1 MSDSLVHSELWAKK
15 GENAE
20 TYPLLAHMLDAAAV
34 GTYLFRHWLRPEL
47 RFQIS
52 DALGENAECIVAWVV
67 GMHDLGKANP
77 LFQFQHM
84 RDDESWR
91 KVRSEIR
98 DSGNYEPVPREKME
112 RWNRYSDLRRHER
125 VSAIGIGGM
134 NLGDSTI
141 GEQWATLPALGHH
154 GYFTLPFRGKM
165 HSSSMKRADEMLKW
179 EGWKTAHE
187 NIQECFERAVGVSRN
202 ELPEECDPAVSILLS
217 GLTVLADRLASN
229 NEWVENAQAATSRGE
244 LNLNDPTE
252 WYRVQLERADE
263 YVRENLGIY
272 SGWESQEHAESVILQ
287 QRSPRHIQKIV
298 RDAGDGLV
306 GVMAPTGI
314 GKTEAALLR
323 HAQKNERLLFLLPTQ
338 ATTNALMRRV
348 QRAFSS
354 TPNVAS
360 LAHSLASVEDFY
372 DTPVSSFHDD
382 TEGDPSCRESGG
394 LYPASFVRAGM
405 SRLMAAV
412 SVGTVDQSLKAG
424 LRTKWLH
431 LLLLS
436 LANAHI
442 VVDEVHTLDH
452 YQTELLSTVLEWLGK
467 VGARVTLLTATFPS
481 WQYRRLVHAYS
492 GVKVDKPAEFPAVA
506 VVRPRRQV
514 QSVQREECALEYNSG
529 GERVKK
535 AEESKVVS
543 VLPFD
548 VLRRDIE
555 LNHTKIS
562 HSDNCR
568 AHAEWVIQQRLRF
581 PQARIGV
588 IVNQVDWAQSVA
600 RQLSDAGHNV
610 VVLHSAMTSEHRR
623 RNAEL
628 LEKIIG
634 PNGNATGVTV
644 VGTQAIEASLD
655 IDMDILT
662 TDLCPSASL
671 IQRIGRVWR
680 RQDTSRSERIPE
692 IHTPLIRVVDGVE
705 VSEKLR
711 YPYYKAEMLRTSRWI
726 QQHRVLKMPEECQ
739 EFVDAASVSFD
750 DLKNP
755 SATDADFDQVA
766 AESLMARKGKSVSYE
781 VEEILDP
788 EYRMA
793 NLHENFSNE
802 SALSLDG
809 GDARTRLIEEESVRV
824 ILLDSGDSIPGGWQ
838 GDVEELRSIRSGDR
852 ERIRKALRASMPMR
866 QSKFSQIESPIS
878 LADAKT
884 LLNQYYAVE
893 AHELYDSLVGFLG
906 FSGKATGV

>member
-1 MSDSLVHSELWAKK
+1 MSEALVHPELWAKK
-15 GENAE
+15 DGSAE

-47 RFQIS
+47 RSQICE
-52 DALGENAECIVAWVV
+52 ALGDSAEHIVAWVV
-67 GMHDLGKANP
+67 GMHDIGKANP
-77 LFQFQHM
+77 LFQLQYM

-98 DSGNYEPVPREKME
+98 NSGYYESVPPKKID
-112 RWNRYSDLRRHER
+112 RWNKYSDLRRHER
-125 VSAIGIGGM
+125 MSAVDIAGIEF
-134 NLGDSTI
+134 GDSTI
-141 GEQWATLPALGHH
+141 GCQWAALPALGHH
-154 GYFTLPFRGKM
+154 GYFTLPFRGRM
-165 HSSSMKRADEMLKW
+165 HSLSRRRADEMLNWK
-179 EGWKTAHE
+179 GWKTARE
-187 NIQECFERAVGVSRN
+187 SIQECFEGVVGVSRE
-202 ELPEECDPAVSILLS
+202 ELPEECNPAVSILLS

-229 NEWVENAQAATSRGE
+229 NEWVEKTRAATGRGE
-244 LNLNDPTE
+244 LNLNNPSE
-252 WYRVQLERADE
+252 WYRIQLEKADE
-263 YVRENLGIY
+263 YVRENLGVY
-272 SGWESQEHAESVILQ
+272 SGWESQESAESVILQ
-287 QRSPRHIQKIV
+287 QRSPRPVQEMV

-348 QRAFSS
+348 QRAFSD

-372 DTPVSSFHDD
+372 NTPVSSFQDD
-382 TEGDPSCRESGG
+382 AERDPSCRESGG

-412 SVGTVDQSLKAG
+412 SVGTVDQGLKAG
-424 LRTKWLH
+424 LRTKWVH

-442 VVDEVHTLDH
+442 VVDEVHMLDH
-452 YQTELLSTVLEWLGK
+452 YQTELLSTVLEWLGR

-492 GVKVDKPAEFPAVA
+492 GVKVDDPAEFPAVA
-506 VVRPRRQV
+506 VVRPRRHA
-514 QSVQREECALEYNSG
+514 QSVQREECGNGRDSG
-529 GERVKK
+529 GERSKK
-535 AEESKVVS
+535 VEKSKEVS
-543 VLPFD
+543 VRSFD
-548 VLRRDIE
+548 APAREIE
-555 LNHTKIS
+555 LIHAKID

-568 AHAEWVIQQRLRF
+568 NHAEWVIQQRLKF
-581 PQARIGV
+581 PKARIGV

-600 RQLSDAGHNV
+600 RQLSDAGHDV

-628 LEKIIG
+628 LEEMIG
-634 PNGNATGVTV
+634 PNGNASGVTV

-671 IQRIGRVWR
+671 IQRMGRVWR
-680 RQDTSRSERIPE
+680 RQDTSRSERIPG
-692 IHTPLIRVVDGVE
+692 IHAPLIRVVDGVE
-705 VSEKLR
+705 GSEKLR

-726 QQHRVLKMPEECQ
+726 RQHQVLKMPEGCQ
-739 EFVDAASVSFD
+739 EFVDAASVSFN

-766 AESLMARKGKSVSYE
+766 AEGLKAREGERASYQ
-781 VEEILDP
+781 VEGLLDP
-788 EYRMA
+788 EYRMDK
-793 NLHENFSNE
+793 LHESFAKE

-809 GDARTRLIEEESVRV
+809 GEARTRLIEEESVRV

-852 ERIRKALRASMPMR
+852 ERIRRALRASMPMR

-884 LLNQYYAVE
+884 LLSQYYAVE
-893 AHELYDSLVGFLG
+893 AHELYDSLVGFIG
-906 FSGKATGV
+906 FSGKATGA